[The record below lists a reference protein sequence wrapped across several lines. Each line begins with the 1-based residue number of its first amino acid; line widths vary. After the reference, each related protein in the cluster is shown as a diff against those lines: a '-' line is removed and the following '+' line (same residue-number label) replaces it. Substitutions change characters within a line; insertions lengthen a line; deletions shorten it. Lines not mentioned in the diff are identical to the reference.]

1 MGEKLSERL
10 REQFSH
16 FTLNAKQFQDVIFLL
31 NEVVALEAELEKANQ
46 LSIKLALQK
55 GGMVDEART
64 LKAERDRFKQREIEL
79 SKGWK
84 RLHSENEDLRSR
96 LAEAEKELKIRRTEF
111 SESEKMHKA
120 KFIASPP
127 HSLESQLQYF
137 EMGRAVG
144 VLNMI
149 EWLEE
154 ALRGEA
160 EG

>member
-1 MGEKLSERL
+1 MSEKPSGIPSYDDMLHELGAENGKL
-10 REQFSH
+10 R
-16 FTLNAKQFQDVIFLL
+16 KQV
-31 NEVVALEAELEKANQ
+31 EVLEAELEKANQ

-96 LAEAEKELKIRRTEF
+96 LAEAEKLL
-111 SESEKMHKA
+111 
-120 KFIASPP
+120 
-127 HSLESQLQYF
+127 LEV
-137 EMGRAVG
+137 R
-144 VLNMI
+144 
-149 EWLEE
+149 
-154 ALRGEA
+154 EA